1 MQRSVI
7 AAMNTYYTDHPAC
20 GGRGSHHWFARE
32 VTARIEGDAERGIS
46 GTRQKL
52 ADFIHASWAQQIL
65 FTANTNQAIS
75 LVVPG
80 LKFRIEDRS
89 CSA

>member
-7 AAMNTYYTDHPAC
+7 AAMNTYDTDHPAC

-46 GTRQKL
+46 GTRRKL

-89 CSA
+89 YSA